1 MQMQMKSPFDSW
13 PWYLFSQ
20 LTFQGH
26 HPPERPPG
34 AVVQWLEIAGLDP
47 PPFFLLPWGVGPRR
61 QLRIL
66 GVLPGARAL
75 RAFAHLPC
83 LASQLPCMVL
93 PFAFHFSSLLQII
106 HISNVSFRL
115 WQREMSAWVLLTAH
129 TPSSVLLHLWGPPGT

>member
-47 PPFFLLPWGVGPRR
+47 PPLFFASMGSGTQKTTQNSGGSPWSQGPEGLCPPALSCLPATLYGSSICIPFFFLAPNYS
-61 QLRIL
+61 
-66 GVLPGARAL
+66 
-75 RAFAHLPC
+75 HLQC
-83 LASQLPCMVL
+83 
-93 PFAFHFSSLLQII
+93 
-106 HISNVSFRL
+106 
-115 WQREMSAWVLLTAH
+115 
-129 TPSSVLLHLWGPPGT
+129 